1 MTTENE
7 NITDDKRRKR
17 QEHLIDSNIENLAKV
32 LKEMQ
37 DAQGAIALEVL
48 EFKIAREQLN
58 NTLQSSI
65 KDSMAILT
73 PALAKTLKVFLEETN
88 INLTES
94 FQSSLKSV
102 RQEAEATVLALKK
115 AREKEKKFYLFK
127 GLMRNGIGLLSAV
140 LVAGGIFYFFPRT
153 QNIRYD
159 MTSAQI
165 EDMLVG
171 KALLDNWSL
180 IGIKDKAALEEIL
193 KRDFKKHLH
202 AFENRSGA
210 PKKS

>member
-1 MTTENE
+1 
-7 NITDDKRRKR
+7 
-17 QEHLIDSNIENLAKV
+17 
-32 LKEMQ
+32 MQ

-48 EFKIAREQLN
+48 EFKIAREQLS

-73 PALAKTLKVFLEETN
+73 PALARTLKVFLEETN

-102 RQEAEATVLALKK
+102 HQEAEATVLALKK
-115 AREKEKKFYLFK
+115 AREKEKQFYLFK

-140 LVAGGIFYFFPRT
+140 LVAGGIFYFFPST
-153 QNIRYD
+153 QNISYD
-159 MTSAQI
+159 VTSAQI
-165 EDMLVG
+165 KDMLVG
-171 KALLDNWSL
+171 KTLLDNWSL
-180 IGIKDKAALEEIL
+180 IGIKDKAALEEAL
-193 KRDFKKHLH
+193 KRDFKKHLD
-202 AFENRSGA
+202 AFENRSGD